1 MWFGSKEEP
10 EVQEVLDVSGRRPS
24 NADAIRQQHRK
35 SVSNKGLT
43 GASALTVKQSIVPIT
58 LVTVLFFLWG
68 FAYGLLDVLNAKFQT
83 SLNITAAK
91 AGGLQGAYFGA
102 YLIGPPTYSGWI
114 VRKFGYRYT
123 FMTGLCIYGVGAL
136 MFWPSAVKRSFAGFC
151 GCMSH
156 DLLKCLGKAN
166 VLIDN
171 LALFIV
177 GSGLSTL
184 ETSANP
190 FIATCGPPRLSEF
203 RLELSQSFQA
213 IGSVMAPLLASRVF
227 FKQTDPHDL
236 SNVQWTYLGIACF
249 VFLLAVVFYFAP
261 IPEVTDADMALQ
273 AEQSSGLTGYIDK
286 PMRKQYKLFF
296 GVAAQFCYVGA
307 QVAVA
312 SQFIK
317 YSVNSAHITDSEG
330 SDRYAIGQG
339 LFAIGR
345 FAAAGGMMVTKPRW
359 ILMVFMSGVMIF
371 IAAAMGAKGEGG
383 VATLSIVLFFES
395 CVFPTIFTLSI
406 RGLGRHTKRGSSWI
420 VASVSGGA
428 LFPSLTGLV
437 ADHKGYHVAMCVP
450 LVGFFVAFIFA
461 IYLNTICAGEL
472 DGFRETKIGY
482 TDSDGTVGDIQHDVR
497 RASVVSGSDMEKGTV
512 VSERP
517 VHKEIAP

>member
-10 EVQEVLDVSGRRPS
+10 VMAEVLEQRRPS
-24 NADAIRQQHRK
+24 NAEAMQQQHRK

-43 GASALTVKQSIVPIT
+43 GASALTVRQSIFPIV
-58 LVTVLFFLWG
+58 LVTILFFLWG
-68 FAYGLLDVLNAKFQT
+68 FAYGLLDVLNAKFQN

-102 YLIGPPTYSGWI
+102 YLIGPPTYSGYI
-114 VRKFGYRYT
+114 VRKWGYRYT
-123 FMTGLCIYGVGAL
+123 FMTGLTIYGIGAL
-136 MFWPSAVKRSFAGFC
+136 MFWPSAVHRSFAGFC
-151 GCMSH
+151 GS
-156 DLLKCLGKAN
+156 
-166 VLIDN
+166 
-171 LALFIV
+171 LFIV

-227 FKQTDPHDL
+227 FKNTDPKDL
-236 SNVQWTYLGIACF
+236 SSVQWTYLGIAAF
-249 VFLLAVVFYFAP
+249 VFLLAAVFFVSP

-273 AEQSSGLTGYIDK
+273 AEQCAGLTGYTDK
-286 PMRKQYKLFF
+286 PLRKQHKLFF

-307 QVAVA
+307 QVGVA

-317 YSVNSAHITDSEG
+317 YAVESAHISDSAA

-345 FAAAGGMMVTKPRW
+345 FAAAGAMMVAKPRW
-359 ILMVFMSGVMIF
+359 ILLVFMTGVMIF
-371 IAAAMGAKGEGG
+371 IAASMGAGGEGG
-383 VATLSIVLFFES
+383 VATLSLVLFFES
-395 CVFPTIFTLSI
+395 CVFPTIFTLAI

-437 ADHKGYHVAMCVP
+437 ADKQGYHKAMCVP
-450 LVGFFVAFIFA
+450 LVGFFVAFAFPV
-461 IYLNTICAGEL
+461 YLNTLCAQEL

-482 TDSDGTVGDIQHDVR
+482 EDGDGTIGDVRRDER
-497 RASVVSGSDMEKGTV
+497 RASVVAPDGGSGSGGSGSGEVEKGLGIGKGGV
-512 VSERP
+512 AQEYEFA
-517 VHKEIAP
+517 K

>member
-1 MWFGSKEEP
+1 MLFGKKEEP
-10 EVQEVLDVSGRRPS
+10 ELAEVLDQRRPS
-24 NADAIRQQHRK
+24 NVEAMNQVHRK

-43 GASALTVKQSIVPIT
+43 GASALTVRQSILPIT
-58 LVTVLFFLWG
+58 LVTILFFLWG
-68 FAYGLLDVLNAKFQT
+68 FAYGLLDVLNAKFQN

-102 YLIGPPTYSGWI
+102 YLIGPPTWAGWV
-114 VRKFGYRYT
+114 VRKFGYRWT
-123 FMTGLCIYGVGAL
+123 FIIGLVVYGIGAL
-136 MFWPSAVKRSFAGFC
+136 MFWPSAVYRSFAGFC
-151 GCMSH
+151 GS
-156 DLLKCLGKAN
+156 
-166 VLIDN
+166 
-171 LALFIV
+171 LFIV

-227 FKQTDPHDL
+227 FKNTDPQDL
-236 SNVQWTYLGIACF
+236 SNVQWTYLGIAAF

-273 AEQSSGLTGYIDK
+273 AEQCAGLTGYVDK
-286 PMRKQYKLFF
+286 PLKKQYKLFF

-307 QVAVA
+307 QVGVA

-317 YSVNSAHITDSEG
+317 YSVESAGISDAAG
-330 SDRYAIGQG
+330 SDRYALGQG

-345 FAAAGGMMVTKPRW
+345 FAAAGLMMVMKPRW
-359 ILMVFMSGVMIF
+359 VLMAFMTGVMIF
-371 IAAAMGAKGEGG
+371 IAAAMGVNGEGG
-383 VATLSIVLFFES
+383 VAMLCLVLFFES

-420 VASVSGGA
+420 VAAVSGGA

-437 ADHKGYHVAMCVP
+437 ADNKSYHIAMCVP
-450 LVGFFVAFIFA
+450 LVGFFVAFAFP
-461 IYLNTICAGEL
+461 IYLNTVCAQEL
-472 DGFRETKIGY
+472 DGFRESTIGY
-482 TDSDGTVGDIQHDVR
+482 HGEDGENGDVAR
-497 RASVVSGSDMEKGTV
+497 EGRSPSVVHEEKGI
-512 VSERP
+512 SPLE
-517 VHKEIAP
+517 KEVAY

>member
-1 MWFGSKEEP
+1 MWGRTEEP
-10 EVQEVLDVSGRRPS
+10 TAEEVRAQSGRRPS
-24 NADAIRQQHRK
+24 NVEAMQKQHQK
-35 SVSNKGLT
+35 AVSNRGLT
-43 GASALTVKQSIVPIT
+43 GASALTVRQSILPIT
-58 LVTVLFFLWG
+58 LVTILFFLWG

-83 SLNITAAK
+83 SLNVTAAQ

-102 YLIGPPTYSGWI
+102 YLIGPPTYSGWL
-114 VRKFGYRYT
+114 VRRFGYRWT
-123 FMTGLCIYGVGAL
+123 FITGLCVYGVGAL
-136 MFWPSAVKRSFAGFC
+136 MFWPSAVYRSFGGFC
-151 GCMSH
+151 GS
-156 DLLKCLGKAN
+156 
-166 VLIDN
+166 
-171 LALFIV
+171 LFIV

-213 IGSVMAPLLASRVF
+213 VGSVAAPLLASRVF
-227 FKQTDPHDL
+227 FKNVGDTSL
-236 SNVQWTYLGIACF
+236 SSVQWTYLGIAVF
-249 VFLLAVVFYFAP
+249 VFCLAVVFYFAP

-273 AEQSSGLTGYIDK
+273 AEQCSDLTGFEEK
-286 PMRKQYKLFF
+286 PLRKNYKLFF

-317 YSVNSAHITDSEG
+317 YCVESAGLTESAA
-330 SDRYAIGQG
+330 SDRYAIGQS

-345 FAAAGGMMVTKPRW
+345 FAAAGLFMFVKPRYV
-359 ILMVFMSGVMIF
+359 LLVFMTAIMIF
-371 IAAAMGAKGEGG
+371 IGAAIGVEGEGG
-383 VATLSIVLFFES
+383 IAMLSLVLFFES
-395 CVFPTIFTLSI
+395 CIFPTIFTLSI

-437 ADHKGYHVAMCVP
+437 ADHRGYHTAMAVP
-450 LVGFFVAFIFA
+450 LGAFCVSFA
-461 IYLNTICAGEL
+461 FPIYLNTLCAKEL

-482 TDSDGTVGDIQHDVR
+482 QDERRGTVIGDINEDPT
-497 RASVVSGSDMEKGTV
+497 AFGKGSSSAEYMEK
-512 VSERP
+512 
-517 VHKEIAP
+517 EISA

>member
-1 MWFGSKEEP
+1 MFGKAEEP
-10 EVQEVLDVSGRRPS
+10 KISEVMEQRRPS
-24 NADAIRQQHRK
+24 NVDAINNQHRK
-35 SVSNKGLT
+35 SISNKGLT
-43 GASALTVKQSIVPIT
+43 GASALTVRQSIFPIT
-58 LVTVLFFLWG
+58 LVTMLFFLWG
-68 FAYGLLDVLNAKFQT
+68 FAYGLLDVLNAKFQN
-83 SLNITAAK
+83 SLDITAAK

-114 VRKFGYRYT
+114 VRKFGYRWT
-123 FMTGLCIYGVGAL
+123 FITGLCIYGVGAL
-136 MFWPSAVKRSFAGFC
+136 MFWPSAVNRSFAGFC
-151 GCMSH
+151 GS
-156 DLLKCLGKAN
+156 
-166 VLIDN
+166 
-171 LALFIV
+171 LFIV

-227 FKQTDPHDL
+227 FKNTDPKDL
-236 SNVQWTYLGIACF
+236 SSVQWTYLGIAAF
-249 VFLLAVVFYFAP
+249 VFLLAVVFFFSP

-273 AEQSSGLTGYIDK
+273 AEQCAGLTGYIDK

-296 GVAAQFCYVGA
+296 GTAAQFCYVGA
-307 QVAVA
+307 QVGVA

-317 YSVNSAHITDSEG
+317 YSVESAHLSDSAA

-345 FAAAGGMMVTKPRW
+345 FFAAGCMMFIKPRW
-359 ILMVFMSGVMIF
+359 ILMFFMTMIMVF
-371 IAAAMGAKGEGG
+371 IAAAMGVKGEGG
-383 VATLSIVLFFES
+383 VAVLSVVLFFES
-395 CVFPTIFTLSI
+395 AIFPTIFTLSI

-420 VASVSGGA
+420 VASVCGGA

-437 ADHKGYHVAMCVP
+437 ADHRDYHIAMVIP
-450 LVGFFVAFIFA
+450 LVGFFVAFSFP
-461 IYLNTICAGEL
+461 IYLNTICAREL

-482 TDSDGTVGDIQHDVR
+482 NDEDGTIGDAVYEER
-497 RASVVSGSDMEKGTV
+497 RASIIQEEKGI
-512 VSERP
+512 SF
-517 VHKEIAP
+517 KELNLG